1 MIFMSSLFIGD
12 IQEDTLVFDRIY
24 EQYHQLI
31 YANIFKL
38 IKSAPIAEDILQDVF
53 FSLWEN
59 RMKIDIQKSVSG
71 WLFIVSYNKSLSIL
85 RKKVKEAVEYV
96 ENYDAY
102 DDISEE
108 IFLNEAVYESQL
120 QILEEAVVALPPQR
134 QKVFRLCHFEGKS
147 QEEVAK
153 ILGLSTASVKDY
165 LKHSKRFIREYVLT
179 KTHLNQ
185 AIGLAII
192 LTLY

>member
-1 MIFMSSLFIGD
+1 MSSLFIGD

-38 IKSAPIAEDILQDVF
+38 IKSAPIAEDVLQDVF

-85 RKKVKEAVEYV
+85 RKKVREAVEYV

-179 KTHLNQ
+179 KSHLNQ
-185 AIGLAII
+185 AIGLAVI

>member
-1 MIFMSSLFIGD
+1 MSSLFIGD

-24 EQYHQLI
+24 NQYHQVI

-38 IKSAPIAEDILQDVF
+38 IKSEAIAEDILQDVF

-59 RMKIDIQKSVSG
+59 RMKIDMQKSVGG

-85 RKKVKEAVEYV
+85 RKKVKEAVDYV
-96 ENYDAY
+96 ESYDAY

-120 QILEEAVVALPPQR
+120 KILEEAVIALPPQR

-165 LKHSKRFIREYVLT
+165 LKHSKRFIREYVLS

-185 AIGLAII
+185 AIGLAVI

>member
-1 MIFMSSLFIGD
+1 MSSLFIGD

-59 RMKIDIQKSVSG
+59 RMKIDLQKSVSG

-85 RKKVKEAVEYV
+85 RKKVKEAVDYV
-96 ENYDAY
+96 ANYDAY

-179 KTHLNQ
+179 KAHLNQ
-185 AIGLAII
+185 AIGLAVI

>member
-1 MIFMSSLFIGD
+1 MSSLFIGD

>member
-24 EQYHQLI
+24 NQYHQVI

-38 IKSAPIAEDILQDVF
+38 IKSEAIAEDILQDVF

-85 RKKVKEAVEYV
+85 RKKVKEAVDYV

-120 QILEEAVVALPPQR
+120 KILEEAVIALPPQR

-165 LKHSKRFIREYVLT
+165 LKHSKRFIREYVLS

-185 AIGLAII
+185 AIGLAVI